1 MTKLNLEV
9 LPHPKPYQIA
19 WSKKGGEVEVVYRK
33 NYSDNVLC
41 DVVEMEACHLLL
53 GRLWQ
58 FDNKI
63 VHHGKK
69 NAYAFYKNGL
79 RWYLPQ

>member
-1 MTKLNLEV
+1 MK
-9 LPHPKPYQIA
+9 
-19 WSKKGGEVEVVYRK
+19 
-33 NYSDNVLC
+33 
-41 DVVEMEACHLLL
+41 ACHLLL

-79 RWYLPQ
+79 KVVLALMKEEEFVKSRLNQNNLVQLFNAF